1 MKDATLLSHVG
12 RDPSATRGTV
22 NMPVYRASTILFPT
36 QEAYDRREEHRYDD
50 VCYGT
55 FGTPTTFALT
65 DAVNALEGGAGSVV
79 MSSGLAGCTLA
90 ILPFVSAGDHLLVTD
105 SVYGPTR
112 RFCDL
117 LLRRFGVETTYYDPA
132 IGAGIETLIKANT
145 RVVFTEAPGSLTFEM
160 QDIPAIAEAAHRHGC
175 VVLMD
180 NTWATPL
187 YFKAL
192 AHGVDISIQAATKY
206 ISGHS
211 DLVMGIATARTRE
224 LYLRLKDTSVLMG
237 EITSPDDC
245 YLALRGLRSM
255 SARMRVQQESALAV
269 TRWLEQRP
277 EVTRV
282 LYPPLESDPGHALW
296 KRDFTGAGALFGLM
310 LPKLPDKALAAM
322 IDNYRYFSIGASW
335 GGYESLVLTS
345 HPSRSLAP
353 WDDSAH
359 TLLRFSIG
367 LEDPQDLIAD
377 LEAGFDR
384 LNKAR

>member
-1 MKDATLLSHVG
+1 MKDSTLLSHVG
-12 RDPSATRGTV
+12 RDPSSTRGTV

-36 QEAYDRREEHRYDD
+36 QEAYDRRGEHRYDEL
-50 VCYGT
+50 CYGT

-65 DAVNALEGGAGSVV
+65 DAVNALEGGAGAVV
-79 MSSGLAGCTLA
+79 MSSGLAGCTMA
-90 ILPFVSAGDHLLVTD
+90 ILPFVSAGDHLLVPD

-112 RFCDL
+112 SFCDL
-117 LLRRFGVETTYYDPA
+117 LLRRFGVETTYYAPTL
-132 IGAGIETLIKANT
+132 GAEIETLIKANT

-192 AHGVDISIQAATKY
+192 AHGVDISIQAVTKY
-206 ISGHS
+206 MSGHS
-211 DLVMGIATARTRE
+211 DLVMGIATARTRD
-224 LYLRLKDTSVLMG
+224 LYLRLKDTAALMG

-255 SARMRVQQESALAV
+255 SARMRVQQESALTIA
-269 TRWLEQRP
+269 RWLEARP
-277 EVTRV
+277 EVERV

-296 KRDFTGAGALFGLM
+296 KRDFTGAGALFGVL
-310 LPKLPDKALAAM
+310 LPKVPGPALAAM
-322 IDNYRYFSIGASW
+322 IDKYRCFGIGASW
-335 GGYESLVLTS
+335 GGYESLVLAC
-345 HPSRSLAP
+345 HPGRTVSR

-367 LEDPQDLIAD
+367 LEDTGDLLED
-377 LEAGFDR
+377 LEDGFRR
-384 LNKAR
+384 LNQAR

>member
-1 MKDATLLSHVG
+1 MKDTTLLSHVG
-12 RDPSATRGTV
+12 RDPSSTRGTV

-36 QEAYDRREEHRYDD
+36 QEAYDRREERRYDD

-79 MSSGLAGCTLA
+79 MSSGLAGCTLS
-90 ILPFVSAGDHLLVTD
+90 ILPFVSAGDHILVTD

-112 RFCDL
+112 RFCDQVL
-117 LLRRFGVETTYYDPA
+117 KRFGVETTYYDPA
-132 IGAGIETLIKANT
+132 LGAGVETLIKANT

-160 QDIPAIAEAAHRHGC
+160 QDIPAIAAAAHRHGC

-192 AHGVDISIQAATKY
+192 AHGVDVSIQAATKY

-211 DLVMGIATARTRE
+211 DLVMGIATARTRDV
-224 LYLRLKDTSVLMG
+224 YLRLKDTSVLMG

-255 SARMRVQQESALAV
+255 SARMRVQQESALII
-269 TRWLEQRP
+269 TRWLETRP
-277 EVTRV
+277 EVSRV
-282 LYPPLESDPGHALW
+282 LYTPLESDPRHALW
-296 KRDFTGAGALFGLM
+296 KRDFTGAGALFGVL
-310 LPKLPDKALAAM
+310 LPKVPDSALAAM
-322 IDNYRYFSIGASW
+322 IDHYRYFSIGASW

-345 HPSRSLAP
+345 HPGRSLCP
-353 WDDSAH
+353 WDDSSR

-367 LEDPQDLIAD
+367 LEAVSYTHLTLPTTL
-377 LEAGFDR
+377 
-384 LNKAR
+384 